1 MKRIGIVG
9 GVGWQSTVE
18 YYAGLCRL
26 SEQRGAAEKDRR
38 GPLTPEIC
46 IESLDLHTAFAL
58 LGRDEDEQSWCGFD
72 EYHRAALRRLQASN
86 VEVAVIASNT
96 PHHRFASITSGIAIP
111 VLSILDATAQEAV
124 RMGVS
129 RVLVLG
135 TALTMQSRM
144 YPDAFL
150 PYGIEAASPAN
161 VETRAA
167 VVEIIKELH
176 LRRIAG
182 AGKRIHALA
191 NDAFGGRF
199 PDATAVCLA
208 CTELPLAFPSAS
220 AEASFEQEGIRYLN
234 TTAAH
239 IRALFDFANA

>member
-26 SEQRGAAEKDRR
+26 SERKAKNVRD

-58 LGRDEDEQSWCGFD
+58 LGRDEDPESWRRFD
-72 EYHRAALRRLQASN
+72 EYHRTALRRLQASD

-96 PHHRFASITSGIAIP
+96 AHHRFASITSGIAIP
-111 VLSILDATAQEAV
+111 VLSIVEATAREAV
-124 RMGVS
+124 RLGVS

-135 TALTMQSRM
+135 TAMTMQSSM
-144 YPDAFL
+144 YPETFL
-150 PYGIEAASPAN
+150 RYGIDAASPASTR
-161 VETRAA
+161 TRAA
-167 VVEIIKELH
+167 VVKMIEALH
-176 LRRIAG
+176 EGQIADADKRMHAIAKNALGG
-182 AGKRIHALA
+182 AVPHGA
-191 NDAFGGRF
+191 
-199 PDATAVCLA
+199 AVCLA
-208 CTELPLAFPSAS
+208 CTELPLAFPSAK
-220 AEASFEQEGIRYLN
+220 EEVNFEHEGVRYLN

-239 IRALFDFANA
+239 IRALFDFATA